1 MAANENDSN
10 DIARSRAQFAKNAA
24 IGHYRIIEKIG
35 SGGMGEVYLAEDTEL
50 NRTVALKF
58 LPPHLC
64 QDAECRARF
73 KREAQAAAKLSHPN
87 IITIHEV
94 GEHEGHPY
102 FAMEHVDGLPLDE
115 YAKLKKASLDQI
127 INLAIQIC
135 EGLNKAHQAG
145 IVHRDIKPS
154 NILVDKEGRAR
165 ILDFGLATIKG
176 EKKLT
181 MTGSTL
187 GTINYMSPEQTRGE
201 ESDQRSDIFSLG
213 TVLYEMIAGQLPFR
227 GDYEPAILYAIAT
240 QEPEPLARFK
250 AGVPEELQRIVSKM
264 LAKDSSHRY
273 QTVTDLLADL
283 KRLSTE
289 NLPATSKN
297 RGRSRRNRH
306 AVTLA
311 AAVLLIIAGYWAV
324 TTFVLPAGKKQEAGR
339 KMLAVLPFENLGSP
353 DDEYF
358 ADGITDEISARLGSL
373 SGLGVISRTSAM
385 QYKRSSKSLPAI
397 ARELGVEYILEGTIR
412 WERAGGSSRVR
423 IIPRLIREPEDV
435 QLWADNIDRVLQDI
449 FAIQSD
455 IAGRVVAS
463 LDIALLGS
471 EKRSLASV
479 PTRNLE
485 AHDLYL
491 QGRFYWN
498 KRTPQDLTTAVK
510 LFEQAIA
517 KDSTYAL
524 AYAGLADCYVL
535 LPDYAGVGREYYAKA
550 EATAL
555 KALSLDASLA
565 EAHAA
570 LGQEKYDNWDWT
582 GAEKE
587 YRRAIELDPNYATAH
602 HWYANYLASMKRFE
616 EAMREIKRAHEL
628 DPVSR
633 AIMAA
638 WAEIAMYSRDYD
650 QAIAQCR
657 AALEMDPTF
666 GNAHWVLG
674 SVYDLQGR
682 HDEAVSEWLETV
694 TPSWNYDS
702 RDQQELRKAYAAG
715 GWRAFYHEVVRM
727 ADAKWT
733 QDVSW
738 TDDGMWACMALG
750 DYDGAFTWLDRM
762 YEQHDSELISINVD
776 PLYDPIRTD
785 KRFVALLKKVGL
797 EK

>member
-1 MAANENDSN
+1 VKT
-10 DIARSRAQFAKNAA
+10 F
-24 IGHYRIIEKIG
+24 
-35 SGGMGEVYLAEDTEL
+35 
-50 NRTVALKF
+50 
-58 LPPHLC
+58 
-64 QDAECRARF
+64 
-73 KREAQAAAKLSHPN
+73 
-87 IITIHEV
+87 
-94 GEHEGHPY
+94 
-102 FAMEHVDGLPLDE
+102 
-115 YAKLKKASLDQI
+115 
-127 INLAIQIC
+127 
-135 EGLNKAHQAG
+135 
-145 IVHRDIKPS
+145 
-154 NILVDKEGRAR
+154 
-165 ILDFGLATIKG
+165 
-176 EKKLT
+176 
-181 MTGSTL
+181 
-187 GTINYMSPEQTRGE
+187 
-201 ESDQRSDIFSLG
+201 IF
-213 TVLYEMIAGQLPFR
+213 
-227 GDYEPAILYAIAT
+227 
-240 QEPEPLARFK
+240 
-250 AGVPEELQRIVSKM
+250 
-264 LAKDSSHRY
+264 
-273 QTVTDLLADL
+273 
-283 KRLSTE
+283 
-289 NLPATSKN
+289 
-297 RGRSRRNRH
+297 
-306 AVTLA
+306 
-311 AAVLLIIAGYWAV
+311 
-324 TTFVLPAGKKQEAGR
+324 PAGKRQEAGR
-339 KMLAVLPFENLGSP
+339 KMLAVLPFENLGAAG
-353 DDEYF
+353 DEYF
-358 ADGITDEISARLGSL
+358 ADGITDEISARLGSI

-385 QYKRSSKSLPAI
+385 QYKKSSKSLPTI
-397 ARELGVEYILEGTIR
+397 ARELGVQYILEGTIR
-412 WERAGGSSRVR
+412 WEKAGGSSRVR

-633 AIMAA
+633 AIMAG
-638 WAEIAMYSRDYD
+638 WADIARCSRDYD

-666 GNAHWVLG
+666 GNAHWILG
-674 SVYDLQGR
+674 SVYEQQGR

-694 TPSWNYDS
+694 TASWNYES
-702 RDQQELRKAYAAG
+702 QDQLELHRAYSVG
-715 GWRAFYHEVVRM
+715 GWKAFYREVVRL
-727 ADAKWT
+727 ADAKWR
-733 QDVSW
+733 QHVLW
-738 TDDGMWACMALG
+738 TGDGASACMALG
-750 DYDGAFTWLDRM
+750 DYDAAFKWLDRM
-762 YEQHDSELISINVD
+762 YEQHDSELILINVD